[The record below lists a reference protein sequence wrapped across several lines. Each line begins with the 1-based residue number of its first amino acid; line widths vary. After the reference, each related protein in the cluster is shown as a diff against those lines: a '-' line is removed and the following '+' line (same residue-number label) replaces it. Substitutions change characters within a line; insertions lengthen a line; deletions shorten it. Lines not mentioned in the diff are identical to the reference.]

1 MLNENKQLNN
11 NTQVSNQNANFG
23 VSGVAIFKD
32 KPELL
37 YVYKKTEKL
46 VSAIYLLSN
55 FISDS
60 EPLKWQI
67 RSSGVEALSCSLSLS
82 VNPRNFILASAKLLS
97 YFEVA
102 YISGLISE
110 MNFNILKNEFEQ
122 LIQWVESQ
130 SKKSGIGGF
139 AFPEHFLEVKE
150 PIQNLVPVNNN
161 LNNPNGQNIMS
172 DRNTLPA
179 TNLSVKRPVGIV
191 RPNESKQKDKDN
203 RQGVII
209 SILKKGGELGI
220 KDFTKAI
227 SGCSEK
233 TIQRELATL
242 VSNGQIKK
250 AGEKRWSRYSIK
262 G

>member
-1 MLNENKQLNN
+1 MLNDNKQLNSS
-11 NTQVSNQNANFG
+11 TQVSNQNTNFG
-23 VSGVAIFKD
+23 VSSVAVFKD

-46 VSAIYLLSN
+46 VSAIYLLSG

-67 RSSGVEALSCSLSLS
+67 RSAGVEALSCSLSLS
-82 VNPRNFILASAKLLS
+82 VNPRDFILASSKLLS

-102 YISGLISE
+102 HISGLISE

-122 LIQWVESQ
+122 LIQWVESHSQ
-130 SKKSGIGGF
+130 KSGLGGF

-150 PIQNLVPVNNN
+150 PVQNLVPINNN
-161 LNNPNGQNIMS
+161 LNISNGQNTMS
-172 DRNTLPA
+172 DRNNQSVA
-179 TNLSVKRPVGIV
+179 SLSVKKSVDTIRPS
-191 RPNESKQKDKDN
+191 ESKQKDKNN
-203 RQGVII
+203 RQGTII
-209 SILKKGGELGI
+209 SILRKGGELGI
-220 KDFTKAI
+220 KDFTQAI

-262 G
+262 A